1 MITYMRMNRRINKL
15 KETTNSVDYPDDLM
29 NNNRWTLSYIDK
41 LYEYSVNGARSP
53 KAISY
58 LKRVNNTVHAFIVG
72 SSLLFIALVFIGVAI
87 LGRK

>member
-1 MITYMRMNRRINKL
+1 MTTYMRMNKQINKL
-15 KETTNSVDYPDDLM
+15 EETTNSVDYPEELM
-29 NNNRWTLSYIDK
+29 NNKKWTLGYIDK

-58 LKRVNNTVHAFIVG
+58 LRKVNNTVHAIIG
-72 SSLLFIALVFIGVAI
+72 SSVVLVALVIIGVTL